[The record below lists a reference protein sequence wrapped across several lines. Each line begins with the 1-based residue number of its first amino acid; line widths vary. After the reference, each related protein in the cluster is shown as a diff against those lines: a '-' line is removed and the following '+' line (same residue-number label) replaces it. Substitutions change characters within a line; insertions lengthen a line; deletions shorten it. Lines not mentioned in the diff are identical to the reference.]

1 MKRYAVQLA
10 YDGTNY
16 CGWQIQPNGETV
28 QEVLN
33 KAFSLLLRQNIALT
47 GCGRTDSGVH
57 AAYYVAHFDAD
68 INIDYNQLTN
78 KLNSFLPDDIR
89 IFNIISVPED
99 FNSRYNA
106 IKRTYKYYICTQKQ
120 VFNNKYSWHV
130 HIEPDIELMN
140 AACKILIGEK
150 DFTSFSKLHTDTANN
165 ICNVSEAKWV
175 KDGENFIFTVS
186 ANRFLRNMVRA
197 MVGTLIEVG
206 NNKLNPADVLDI
218 LEAKNRCKAGQS
230 VPAKGLFLYDVVY
243 DDGYNITKLDLK
255 NKKLLE

>member
-1 MKRYAVQLA
+1 
-10 YDGTNY
+10 
-16 CGWQIQPNGETV
+16 
-28 QEVLN
+28 
-33 KAFSLLLRQNIALT
+33 
-47 GCGRTDSGVH
+47 
-57 AAYYVAHFDAD
+57 
-68 INIDYNQLTN
+68 
-78 KLNSFLPDDIR
+78 
-89 IFNIISVPED
+89 
-99 FNSRYNA
+99 
-106 IKRTYKYYICTQKQ
+106 
-120 VFNNKYSWHV
+120 
-130 HIEPDIELMN
+130 
-140 AACKILIGEK
+140 
-150 DFTSFSKLHTDTANN
+150 TDTANN